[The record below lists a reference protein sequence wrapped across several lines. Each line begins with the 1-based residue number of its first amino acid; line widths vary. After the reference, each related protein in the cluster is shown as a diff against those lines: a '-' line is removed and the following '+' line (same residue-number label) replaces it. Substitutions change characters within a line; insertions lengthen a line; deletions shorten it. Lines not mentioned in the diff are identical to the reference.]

1 LLLAV
6 EADRL
11 SNRED
16 VCLIE
21 GVLERTAAMPG
32 STEHHALRGHG
43 WIGSARIVSVH
54 QLRNIDQNRRLGRF
68 PGFRMRPLK
77 SLCEGTRLN
86 IPDVPCVL
94 CDGSVAGKLSGPGDV
109 QDRLTCPF
117 FWVRV

>member
-1 LLLAV
+1 QHLQCTLESGSGKRVRVETDVQRPVDALLLAV

-68 PGFRMRPLK
+68 PCFRTDVHDWFLFRMRPPQI
-77 SLCEGTRLN
+77 TM
-86 IPDVPCVL
+86 
-94 CDGSVAGKLSGPGDV
+94 
-109 QDRLTCPF
+109 
-117 FWVRV
+117 